1 MCPILDVNLDEFI
14 HPKDSNNCVIRS
26 QEGGNSSQIS
36 FLVRKTSMILCV
48 EMVAKQQLALP
59 KSRKYQLSR
68 SWKQESIPKRHRHLS
83 GDKNLWK
90 TDLYSSL
97 KCNLEKKLGCRD
109 HLLWKWWK
117 EEKRKI
123 RGWKFPIY
131 QTQIQC
137 VIPPLLLLIPTM
149 RIEAPERNLL

>member
-1 MCPILDVNLDEFI
+1 
-14 HPKDSNNCVIRS
+14 
-26 QEGGNSSQIS
+26 
-36 FLVRKTSMILCV
+36 MILCV

-97 KCNLEKKLGCRD
+97 KCNLEKNQAVEITSFENGGKKKREKLGVENSR
-109 HLLWKWWK
+109 
-117 EEKRKI
+117 
-123 RGWKFPIY
+123 Y
-131 QTQIQC
+131 NQTQIQC

-149 RIEAPERNLL
+149 RIEARKEPFIASEKPQLKSFQAGSGGMGILQSLGFPFNLWYDYTV